1 MHVSIPILVIAGMLW
16 ATLTHALAIHSALV
30 KANFTLP
37 VGYVIDPNISPAVV
51 TGRHARRLFGISYQ
65 SSFTM
70 CLVKY

>member
-37 VGYVIDPNISPAVV
+37 VGHVIDPNISPAAA
-51 TGRHARRLFGISYQ
+51 TEGDTQGDS
-65 SSFTM
+65 
-70 CLVKY
+70 LVYFIKVHLQFA